1 MTFLIGI
8 LAIIIGAAFC
18 FAGFRFFLL
27 LLPLWGFFIGFN
39 VGTDVITAIFGDG
52 SFATL
57 ISWGAGFLFA
67 IVFAVLS
74 YLWYWLAIVI
84 LAGGVGYSI
93 GTAVWGA
100 IFGTTFG
107 FVGFL
112 LGLVVAVIVAGVALF
127 LNVPKYLV
135 VILTAAGGAVTV
147 IGGWFLLI
155 GKIPSDQVHWSVV
168 GGAHQGLLVLH
179 PRVRRHRRGRHP
191 RPDRGPGARSR
202 RLRIRPVRIPVQ
214 LIAYAAPAVV

>member
-112 LGLVVAVIVAGVALF
+112 LGLVIAVIVAGVALF

-168 GGAHQGLLVLH
+168 GELIKDSWFYILVYVVIAGAGILAQIA
-179 PRVRRHRRGRHP
+179 
-191 RPDRGPGARSR
+191 GPALGPEDYEFDQSEYRYS
-202 RLRIRPVRIPVQ
+202 
-214 LIAYAAPAVV
+214 

>member
-1 MTFLIGI
+1 VTFLIGI

-39 VGTDVITAIFGDG
+39 VGTDAITALFGDG
-52 SFATL
+52 SFATVL
-57 ISWGAGFLFA
+57 SWLGGFVLA
-67 IVFAVLS
+67 IIFAVLS
-74 YLWYWLAIVI
+74 YLWYWLAVVL
-84 LAGGVGYSI
+84 LAGGVGY
-93 GTAVWGA
+93 AVGQGLWGL
-100 IFGTTFG
+100 IFGTSFG

-112 LGLVVAVIVAGVALF
+112 LGIVVAVVIAGVALV

-147 IGGWFLLI
+147 LGGWFLLI

-168 GGAHQGLLVLH
+168 GQQIKDSWFYLIVYVVIAGL
-179 PRVRRHRRGRHP
+179 GIIAQSA
-191 RPDRGPGARSR
+191 GPAIG
-202 RLRIRPVRIPVQ
+202 
-214 LIAYAAPAVV
+214 PADYEFDQSEYRYS

>member
-57 ISWGAGFLFA
+57 LSWAAGFIVA
-67 IVFAVLS
+67 IAFAVLS
-74 YLWYWLAIVI
+74 YLWYWLAVVI
-84 LAGGVGYSI
+84 LAGGLGYAA

-107 FVGFL
+107 FVGFV
-112 LGLVVAVIVAGVALF
+112 LGLVVAVVLAGIALV

-147 IGGWFLLI
+147 IAGWLLLI
-155 GKIPSDQVHWSVV
+155 GKIPSDQIHWSVV
-168 GGAHQGLLVLH
+168 GEVIKDSWFYLFVYLILAVAGIIAQSA
-179 PRVRRHRRGRHP
+179 
-191 RPDRGPGARSR
+191 GPAIGPSDYEFDQSEYRYS
-202 RLRIRPVRIPVQ
+202 
-214 LIAYAAPAVV
+214 